1 MGSGISVDDPSLKT
15 YNEKLRHYTEEKK
28 KLAEDLKNLKAIKP
42 VYPTEAEIDALKT
55 EVNKLKESK
64 AELIVRLEK
73 IKNDKEQSR
82 AEKNSRLEA
91 KISSLKSEI
100 HENSE
105 KKHKLVNEISTLE
118 ENHNHLAHEIQENH
132 EKQKNLQKELDE
144 NELRL
149 KDSTSLSAEIS
160 KLESLYE
167 SANSSLITNKE
178 EIQGLKSTIIE
189 IKDSDTLES
198 DITALKSQIDEAK
211 DRNSEITKK
220 LANFSEL
227 QSLEMELK
235 ESKGYYKNLKQ

>member
-1 MGSGISVDDPSLKT
+1 MKFKKT
-15 YNEKLRHYTEEKK
+15 T
-28 KLAEDLKNLKAIKP
+28 
-42 VYPTEAEIDALKT
+42 
-55 EVNKLKESK
+55 
-64 AELIVRLEK
+64 
-73 IKNDKEQSR
+73 
-82 AEKNSRLEA
+82 
-91 KISSLKSEI
+91 
-100 HENSE
+100 
-105 KKHKLVNEISTLE
+105 
-118 ENHNHLAHEIQENH
+118 
-132 EKQKNLQKELDE
+132 NLQKELDE

-235 ESKGYYKNLKQ
+235 ESKGYYKNLKHELKEKLKEAESHHEESHKIEHEHKEKAKELEDEEAEHKAKDDEHSKDLEEAKTRERKHTKKKSKKKKGKNDD